1 MWWFSD
7 NQIITRTFTVSSFS
21 FISTGAANV
30 KGIGLEVGGAAA
42 NVDVDGADVPIVGV
56 DVDGA
61 NVPVAGVDVDCAGAS
76 TGLLVA
82 AQSC

>member
-1 MWWFSD
+1 M
-7 NQIITRTFTVSSFS
+7 
-21 FISTGAANV
+21 
-30 KGIGLEVGGAAA
+30 
-42 NVDVDGADVPIVGV
+42 DVDGADVPIAGV